1 MRVGNEYKD
10 RKLKKTVSKN
20 VRLTVKDATEFEKY
34 AKRRGIPFTALVMSV
49 VEIDCPEI
57 GMDGVLRKIALPQVL
72 FKCFACLHK
81 RCLPIISLRIY
92 RTNIIGEICD
102 YLLS

>member
-34 AKRRGIPFTALVMSV
+34 AKRRGIPFTGPGVKFCVSV
-49 VEIDCPEI
+49 FRQSQEWHWKA
-57 GMDGVLRKIALPQVL
+57 G
-72 FKCFACLHK
+72 
-81 RCLPIISLRIY
+81 RI
-92 RTNIIGEICD
+92 
-102 YLLS
+102 LA

>member
-34 AKRRGIPFTALVMSV
+34 AKRRGIPFTALVDQSV
-49 VEIDCPEI
+49 RYCIEN
-57 GMDGVLRKIALPQVL
+57 KI
-72 FKCFACLHK
+72 
-81 RCLPIISLRIY
+81 I
-92 RTNIIGEICD
+92 
-102 YLLS
+102 

>member
-34 AKRRGIPFTALVMSV
+34 AKRRGIPFTALVEQSV
-49 VEIDCPEI
+49 RYCVT
-57 GMDGVLRKIALPQVL
+57 VK
-72 FKCFACLHK
+72 
-81 RCLPIISLRIY
+81 
-92 RTNIIGEICD
+92 
-102 YLLS
+102 